1 MPFAAIHFDY
11 FIRVSTQITNIMC
24 WRCVLTFEL
33 PHFSSVVFVSF
44 HLHVLRSFCY
54 NFELTFPEFRMFAF
68 PGFRPPT
75 TIWLVAIISVQSGR
89 AGAGARES
97 SHSKLLVRLCG
108 ICKFLL
114 HTLRGELSRASGYTR
129 ARITG
134 RSNNSLPPPFQF
146 RSRSINSPPRCAL
159 RTRTSRV

>member
-1 MPFAAIHFDY
+1 MYYIFIKCTLIKHNFRGLHVCFVLMYLDY
-11 FIRVSTQITNIMC
+11 SAQVSAQITSDGHMLIFDELLYFLQFC
-24 WRCVLTFEL
+24 RHDFPSLRCL
-33 PHFSSVVFVSF
+33 FS
-44 HLHVLRSFCY
+44 LAADDYLARRN
-54 NFELTFPEFRMFAF
+54 NFR
-68 PGFRPPT
+68 
-75 TIWLVAIISVQSGR
+75 I
-89 AGAGARES
+89 AGARARES
-97 SHSKLLVRLCG
+97 SHSKLPVRPCG

-159 RTRTSRV
+159 RTRTSHV